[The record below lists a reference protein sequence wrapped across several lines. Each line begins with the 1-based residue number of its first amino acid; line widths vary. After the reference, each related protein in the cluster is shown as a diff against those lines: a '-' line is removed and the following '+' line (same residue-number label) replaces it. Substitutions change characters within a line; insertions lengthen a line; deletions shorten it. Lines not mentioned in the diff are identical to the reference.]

1 MRLLSPRI
9 LSWDGV
15 IHWNT
20 AAGHQ
25 KKEIPI
31 TSQMP
36 LCEDTYH
43 PVPHLRVI
51 CVQESPLP
59 AQVRQQKCFGF
70 PGMLCAK
77 GQCVVCRCCLSNIWP
92 ISTFSVLLCC
102 SLNAVLLSCK
112 VCHNSFSNSAIFILF
127 HMVTFHKMISRLFST
142 HWSHSYPSR
151 LFLFRI
157 IICFILWLH
166 VYRPISPNWI
176 INSHKARNIH

>member
-1 MRLLSPRI
+1 MILLSPRI

-25 KKEIPI
+25 KKAIPI

-77 GQCVVCRCCLSNIWP
+77 GQCVVCRRCLSNIWP
-92 ISTFSVLLCC
+92 MSTFSVLLCC

-127 HMVTFHKMISRLFST
+127 HMVSILIHFSSFYQVPKIT
-142 HWSHSYPSR
+142 LLLHSWRRKWQPIPVFLPGESQGQKSLVGSH
-151 LFLFRI
+151 L
-157 IICFILWLH
+157 
-166 VYRPISPNWI
+166 
-176 INSHKARNIH
+176 